1 VKKQHGNSKFTA
13 EIRSRIFHAISL
25 GATKELAAKFA
36 GISEATLYMWLAHG
50 RQGKKEYAVF
60 LEIYQRTEAQ
70 AALNALTIINS
81 HAVNKWQA
89 AAWLLERRW
98 QGYQNSRPPIE
109 EIGFEDDCI
118 DTATMIEE
126 IKNSKE
132 LLKRITG
139 PVIDLDE

>member
-1 VKKQHGNSKFTA
+1 MKKQHGNSKFTP
-13 EIRSRIFHAISL
+13 ERRSRIFHAISL

-36 GISEATLYMWLAHG
+36 GISEATLYLWLSHG

-70 AALNALTIINS
+70 AALNALSIINS

-109 EIGFEDDCI
+109 EIRFEDDCI

>member
-1 VKKQHGNSKFTA
+1 MKKQHGNSKFTA
-13 EIRSRIFHAISL
+13 ERRSRIFHAISL

-36 GISEATLYMWLAHG
+36 GISEGTLYLWLSHG

-60 LEIYQRTEAQ
+60 LEVYQRTEAQ

-139 PVIDLDE
+139 PVINLDE